1 MHFLTFISLYLKNT
15 SKSAMETVFRW
26 QMSRLAVRCENV
38 HKYKISLCK
47 NIVYSITYF
56 LFSHVFILCISDSA
70 SFFHAISHDQE
81 KANCIRNRA
90 IPLQLFKYTKTWT
103 VFVIFQPRV
112 TTNLHSNFPKLPTP
126 YLNPHNFFTFNL
138 SLPTHA
144 GLFSKISKN
153 KRKQHQFCAF
163 YWQEKTVDDS
173 WCKDDD
179 NYF

>member
-1 MHFLTFISLYLKNT
+1 MHFITFISLYLKNT

-126 YLNPHNFFTFNL
+126 YLNPHNFFYVQLVLAHTCRVVF
-138 SLPTHA
+138 
-144 GLFSKISKN
+144 KN
-153 KRKQHQFCAF
+153 KQKQKKTASILCFLLTRKNCRWLMMQRR
-163 YWQEKTVDDS
+163 
-173 WCKDDD
+173 
-179 NYF
+179 